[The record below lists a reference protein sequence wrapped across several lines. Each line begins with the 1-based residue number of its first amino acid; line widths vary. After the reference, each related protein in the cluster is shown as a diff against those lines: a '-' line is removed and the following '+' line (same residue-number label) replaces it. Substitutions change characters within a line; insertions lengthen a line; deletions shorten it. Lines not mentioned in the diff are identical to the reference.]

1 MAKLYEGVK
10 VLDMSLNIAAPA
22 ATSALGDFGAD
33 VIKVERP
40 VCGDDTR
47 MVYPQLD
54 GFSFSSWWFNR
65 SKRSITIDLK
75 DPDGIAVL
83 KQMLP
88 HMDVLVESFRPGT
101 MDKLGLG
108 YEDVKKLRP
117 DIIYCS
123 VSMYGQTGPDRL
135 KPGYDLLAQAR
146 AGLLDITGERGGK
159 PVKSGFYISD
169 YVTSTFAYGAIASAL
184 YYKEKIGKGQWL
196 GISLLDCLFSY
207 NSNFELGAL
216 NIWPTR
222 IGNHAAQLAPYGV
235 FEGSNNE
242 HVAIVAAYDNY
253 WELLCKVMGRE
264 ELLSHPDYANPNLRM
279 QHLDGV
285 IETIEGWLKTYDD
298 IRIPTKMMEQANIP
312 CSLVYSTKDIRND
325 EHLKARQMIVELDTP
340 TQVTSLDK
348 IVTRGQ
354 AIHMSET
361 PAHMTKTCCIGEH
374 NHEVLEEYGFSAER
388 IDELQKRWEDR
399 FYARKKQTV

>member
-1 MAKLYEGVK
+1 MSMSKLYDGVK

-22 ATSALGDFGAD
+22 AASSLGDFGAD

-75 DPDGIAVL
+75 DPDGIAIIRT
-83 KQMLP
+83 MLAD
-88 HMDVLVESFRPGT
+88 MDVLIESFRPGV
-101 MDKLGLG
+101 MAKMGLG
-108 YEDVKKLRP
+108 YEDVKKIKP

-146 AGLLDITGERGGK
+146 AGLLDITGDKGGK

-169 YVTSTFAYGAIASAL
+169 YVASSFAYGAIASAL
-184 YYKEKIGKGQWL
+184 YYREKTGKGQWL
-196 GISLLDCLFSY
+196 DISLLDCLFSY

-235 FEGSNNE
+235 FEGNNNE

-253 WELLCKVMGRE
+253 WAMLCKLMGRE
-264 ELLSHPDYANPNLRM
+264 DLLDDPDYANPNMRM

-285 IETIEGWLKTYDD
+285 IEVIESWLKSFDD
-298 IRIPTKMMEQANIP
+298 IRTPARLMEEANIP
-312 CSLVYSTKDIRND
+312 SSLVYNTRDLRED
-325 EHLKARQMIVELDTP
+325 DHLKARGMIVELDTP
-340 TQVTSLDK
+340 TYVTSLDK
-348 IVTRGQ
+348 ILTRGQ

-361 PAHMTKTCCIGEH
+361 PAHMSKACCIGEH
-374 NHEVLEEYGFSAER
+374 NHEVLEEYGFSKEH
-388 IDELQKRWEDR
+388 IDELQKRWSDA
-399 FYARKKQTV
+399 FYAKKK

>member
-1 MAKLYEGVK
+1 MSMSKLYDGVK

-22 ATSALGDFGAD
+22 AASSLGDFGAD

-75 DPDGIAVL
+75 DPDGIAIIKTL
-83 KQMLP
+83 LAD
-88 HMDVLVESFRPGT
+88 MDVLIESFRPGV
-101 MDKLGLG
+101 MAKMGLG
-108 YEDVKKLRP
+108 YEDVKKIKP

-146 AGLLDITGERGGK
+146 AGLLDITGDKGGK

-169 YVTSTFAYGAIASAL
+169 YVASSFAYGAIASAL
-184 YYKEKIGKGQWL
+184 YYREKTGKGQWL
-196 GISLLDCLFSY
+196 DISLLDCLFSY

-235 FEGSNNE
+235 FEGNNNE

-253 WELLCKVMGRE
+253 WAMLCKLMGRE
-264 ELLSHPDYANPNLRM
+264 DLLDDPDYANPNMRM

-285 IETIEGWLKTYDD
+285 IEAIENWLKSFDD
-298 IRIPTKMMEQANIP
+298 IRTPARLMEEASIPS
-312 CSLVYSTKDIRND
+312 SLVYNTRDLRED
-325 EHLKARQMIVELDTP
+325 THLKARGMIVELDTP
-340 TQVTSLDK
+340 TYVTSLDK
-348 IVTRGQ
+348 ILTRGQ

-361 PAHMTKTCCIGEH
+361 PAHMSKACCIGEH
-374 NHEVLEEYGFSAER
+374 NHEVLEEYGFSKER
-388 IDELQKRWEDR
+388 IDELQKRWSDA
-399 FYARKKQTV
+399 FYAKKK

>member
-1 MAKLYEGVK
+1 MSMSKLYDGVK

-22 ATSALGDFGAD
+22 AASSLGDFGAD

-75 DPDGIAVL
+75 DPDGIAIIKTL
-83 KQMLP
+83 LAD
-88 HMDVLVESFRPGT
+88 MDVLIESFRPGV
-101 MDKLGLG
+101 MAKMGLG
-108 YEDVKKLRP
+108 YEDVKKIKP

-146 AGLLDITGERGGK
+146 AGLLDITGDKGGK

-169 YVTSTFAYGAIASAL
+169 YVASSFAYGAIASAL
-184 YYKEKIGKGQWL
+184 YYREKTGKGQWL
-196 GISLLDCLFSY
+196 DISLLDCLFSY

-235 FEGSNNE
+235 FEGNNNE

-253 WELLCKVMGRE
+253 WAMLCKLMGRE
-264 ELLSHPDYANPNLRM
+264 DLLDDPDYANPNMRM

-285 IETIEGWLKTYDD
+285 IEAIENWLKAFDD
-298 IRIPTKMMEQANIP
+298 IRTPARLMEEASIPS
-312 CSLVYSTKDIRND
+312 SLVYNTRDLRED
-325 EHLKARQMIVELDTP
+325 THLKARGMIVELDTP
-340 TQVTSLDK
+340 TYVTSLDK
-348 IVTRGQ
+348 ILTRGQ

-361 PAHMTKTCCIGEH
+361 PAHMSKACCIGEH
-374 NHEVLEEYGFSAER
+374 NHEVLEEYGFSKEH
-388 IDELQKRWEDR
+388 IDELQKRWSDA
-399 FYARKKQTV
+399 FYAKKK

>member
-1 MAKLYEGVK
+1 MSMSKLYDGVK

-22 ATSALGDFGAD
+22 AASSLGDFGAD

-75 DPDGIAVL
+75 DPDGIAIIKTL
-83 KQMLP
+83 LAD
-88 HMDVLVESFRPGT
+88 MDVLIESFRPGV
-101 MDKLGLG
+101 MAKMGLG
-108 YEDVKKLRP
+108 YEDVKKIKP

-146 AGLLDITGERGGK
+146 AGLLDITGDKGGK

-169 YVTSTFAYGAIASAL
+169 YVASSFAYGAIASAL
-184 YYKEKIGKGQWL
+184 YYREKTGKGQWL
-196 GISLLDCLFSY
+196 DISLLDCLFSY

-235 FEGSNNE
+235 FEGNNNE

-253 WELLCKVMGRE
+253 WAMLCKLMGRE
-264 ELLSHPDYANPNLRM
+264 DLLDDPDYANPNMRM

-285 IETIEGWLKTYDD
+285 IEAIENWLKSFDD
-298 IRIPTKMMEQANIP
+298 IRTPARLMEEASIPS
-312 CSLVYSTKDIRND
+312 SLVYNTRDLRED
-325 EHLKARQMIVELDTP
+325 THLKARGMIVELDTP
-340 TQVTSLDK
+340 TYVTSLDK
-348 IVTRGQ
+348 ILARGQ

-361 PAHMTKTCCIGEH
+361 PAHMSKACCIGEH
-374 NHEVLEEYGFSAER
+374 NHEVLEEYGFSKER
-388 IDELQKRWEDR
+388 IDELQKRWSDA
-399 FYARKKQTV
+399 FYAKKK

>member
-1 MAKLYEGVK
+1 MSMSKLYDGVK

-22 ATSALGDFGAD
+22 AASSLGDFGAD

-75 DPDGIAVL
+75 DPDGIAIIKTL
-83 KQMLP
+83 LAD
-88 HMDVLVESFRPGT
+88 MDVLIESFRPGV
-101 MDKLGLG
+101 MAKMGLG
-108 YEDVKKLRP
+108 YEDVKKIKP

-146 AGLLDITGERGGK
+146 AGLLDITGDKGGK

-169 YVTSTFAYGAIASAL
+169 YVASSFAYGAIASAL
-184 YYKEKIGKGQWL
+184 YYREKTGKGQWL
-196 GISLLDCLFSY
+196 DISLLDCLFSY

-235 FEGSNNE
+235 FEGNNNE

-253 WELLCKVMGRE
+253 WAMLCKLMGRE
-264 ELLSHPDYANPNLRM
+264 DLLDDPDYANPNMRM

-285 IETIEGWLKTYDD
+285 IEAIENWLKSFDD
-298 IRIPTKMMEQANIP
+298 IRTPARLMEEASIPS
-312 CSLVYSTKDIRND
+312 SLVYNTRDLRED
-325 EHLKARQMIVELDTP
+325 AHLKARGMIVELDTP
-340 TQVTSLDK
+340 TYVTSLDK
-348 IVTRGQ
+348 ILTRGQ

-361 PAHMTKTCCIGEH
+361 PAHMSKACCIGEH
-374 NHEVLEEYGFSAER
+374 NHEVLEEYGFSKER
-388 IDELQKRWEDR
+388 IDELQKRWSDA
-399 FYARKKQTV
+399 FYAKKK